1 MPTNTISSEL
11 QITNILDA
19 ALRALKQSLIPLQA
33 FTTVYRDVPLL
44 GTDKVAVPFHP
55 LESAASA
62 DFNGTYAIA
71 NSTTNVREITV
82 NKRKYQSMGF
92 TSSELA
98 RQPQLNL
105 TEIGMK
111 KGFKLAE
118 DVIKDVLS
126 VITNANFGSAV
137 HTGAA
142 GNFDISDVIDIRQ
155 ACDLAYWPQTNRSLF
170 IDAAY
175 DANLL
180 KQTNITKAL
189 EFGGSEAIRQGRI
202 PQLVGFNYFP
212 STLIPANGENLKGF
226 AVTDNA
232 ILVAF
237 SPVPPAGAVANV
249 VNYQSV
255 TDPETG
261 LTVEY
266 RSWADADTDSTK
278 DVIEVNYGYARG
290 DAAAIKRIVSA

>member
-1 MPTNTISSEL
+1 MANTIASEL

-19 ALRALKQSLIPLQA
+19 ALRALKQTLIPLQA
-33 FTTVYRDVPLL
+33 FTTVYRNVPLL
-44 GTDKVAVPFHP
+44 GTDKVSVPFHP
-55 LESAASA
+55 LETAASA
-62 DFNGTYAIA
+62 DFNGTYAMA
-71 NSTTNVREITV
+71 DSTTNVREVTV

-105 TEIGMK
+105 SEIGMK

-118 DVIKDVLS
+118 DVMKDILS
-126 VITNANFGSAV
+126 SVTLANFGTAV
-137 HTGAA
+137 HTGTAA
-142 GNFDISDVIDIRQ
+142 NFDISDVIDIRQ
-155 ACDLAYWPQTNRSLF
+155 ACDEAYWPQTNRSLF
-170 IDAAY
+170 IDASY

-180 KQTNITKAL
+180 KQTNISKSL
-189 EFGGSEAIRQGRI
+189 DFGGSEAIRQGRI

-212 STLIPANGENLKGF
+212 STLIPTNSQNLKGF

-237 SPVPPAGAVANV
+237 SPVPPAGSLANV
-249 VNYQSV
+249 VNYSSV

-266 RSWADADTDSTK
+266 RSWADPDTDSTR
-278 DVIEVNYGYARG
+278 DVIEVNYGYAKG

>member
-11 QITNILDA
+11 QITNILDG

-55 LESAASA
+55 LETAASA
-62 DFNGTYAIA
+62 DFDGTYAMA

-118 DVIKDVLS
+118 DVIKDILS
-126 VITNANFGSAV
+126 SVTNANFGSAV
-137 HTGAA
+137 HTGTAA
-142 GNFDISDVIDIRQ
+142 NFDISDVIDIRQ
-155 ACDLAYWPQTNRSLF
+155 ACDLAYWPQNNRSLF

-180 KQTNITKAL
+180 KQTNISKSL

-266 RSWADADTDSTK
+266 RSWADADTDSTR
-278 DVIEVNYGYARG
+278 DVIEVNYGYAKG

>member
-11 QITNILDA
+11 QITQILDG
-19 ALRALKQSLIPLQA
+19 ALRALKQSLLPLSA
-33 FTTVYRDVPLL
+33 FTTVYRDIPLL
-44 GTDKVAVPFHP
+44 GTDKIAVPFHA
-55 LESAASA
+55 LETAASA
-62 DFNGTYAIA
+62 DFDGTYAMA
-71 NSTTNVREITV
+71 NSATNVREITV

-111 KGFKLAE
+111 KGHKLAE
-118 DVIKDVLS
+118 DVMKDILS
-126 VITNANFGSAV
+126 VVTSTNFGSAV
-137 HTGAA
+137 HTGLAT
-142 GNFDISDVIDIRQ
+142 NFDVSDVIDIRQ
-155 ACDLAYWPQTNRSLF
+155 ACDEAYWPQINRSLF
-170 IDAAY
+170 IDASY

-180 KQTNITKAL
+180 KDTNVRKAL
-189 EFGGSEAIRQGRI
+189 EFGGNEAIRQGRI
-202 PQLVGFNYFP
+202 PQIVGFNYFP
-212 STLIPANGENLKGF
+212 TTLIPSNSQNLKGF

-237 SPVPPAGAVANV
+237 SPVPPAGALANI

-255 TDPETG
+255 TDPDTG

-266 RSWADADTDSTK
+266 RSWADADTDSTR
-278 DVIEVNYGYARG
+278 DVIEVNYGYAKG
-290 DAAAIKRIVSA
+290 DEAALKRIVSA

>member
-1 MPTNTISSEL
+1 MANTIASEL

-19 ALRALKQSLIPLQA
+19 ALRALKQTLIPLQA
-33 FTTVYRDVPLL
+33 FTTVYRNVPLL
-44 GTDKVAVPFHP
+44 GTDKVSVPFHP
-55 LESAASA
+55 LETAASA
-62 DFNGTYAIA
+62 DFNGTYAMA
-71 NSTTNVREITV
+71 DSTTNVREVTV

-105 TEIGMK
+105 SEIGMK

-118 DVIKDVLS
+118 DVMKDILS
-126 VITNANFGSAV
+126 SVTLANFGTAV
-137 HTGAA
+137 HTGTAA
-142 GNFDISDVIDIRQ
+142 NFDISDVIDIRQ
-155 ACDLAYWPQTNRSLF
+155 ACDEAYWPQTNRSLF
-170 IDAAY
+170 IDASY

-180 KQTNITKAL
+180 KQTNISKSL
-189 EFGGSEAIRQGRI
+189 DFGGSEAIRQGRI

-212 STLIPANGENLKGF
+212 STLIPTNSQNLKGF

-237 SPVPPAGAVANV
+237 SPVPPAGSLANV
-249 VNYQSV
+249 VNYSSV

-266 RSWADADTDSTK
+266 RSWADPDTDSTR

>member
-11 QITNILDA
+11 QITNILDG

-55 LESAASA
+55 LETAASS
-62 DFNGTYAIA
+62 DFNGTYSMA

-118 DVIKDVLS
+118 DVIKDILS
-126 VITNANFGSAV
+126 VVTNANFGSAV
-137 HTGAA
+137 HTGTAS
-142 GNFDISDVIDIRQ
+142 NFDVSDVIDIRQ
-155 ACDLAYWPQTNRSLF
+155 ACDEAYWSQVNRSLF
-170 IDAAY
+170 IDASY

-180 KQTNITKAL
+180 KDTNVRKAL
-189 EFGGSEAIRQGRI
+189 EFGGNEAIRQGRI
-202 PQLVGFNYFP
+202 PQIVGFNYFP
-212 STLIPANGENLKGF
+212 TTLIPANGENLKGF

-237 SPVPPAGAVANV
+237 SPVPPAGAVANSV
-249 VNYQSV
+249 IYQSA

-266 RSWADADTDSTK
+266 RSWADADTDSTR
-278 DVIEVNYGYARG
+278 DVIEVNYGYAKG
-290 DAAAIKRIVSA
+290 DEAALKRIVSA

>member
-19 ALRALKQSLIPLQA
+19 ALRALKQTLIPLQA
-33 FTTVYRDVPLL
+33 FTTVYRNVPLL
-44 GTDKVAVPFHP
+44 GTDKVSVPFHP
-55 LESAASA
+55 LETAASA
-62 DFNGTYAIA
+62 DFNGTYSMAD
-71 NSTTNVREITV
+71 STTNVREVTI

-118 DVIKDVLS
+118 DVMKDILS
-126 VITNANFGSAV
+126 SVTLANFGTAV
-137 HTGAA
+137 HTGTAA
-142 GNFDISDVIDIRQ
+142 NFDVNDVIDIRQ
-155 ACDLAYWPQTNRSLF
+155 ACDEAYWPQTNRSLF
-170 IDAAY
+170 IDASY

-180 KQTNITKAL
+180 KQSNITKAL
-189 EFGGSEAIRQGRI
+189 DFGGSEAIRQGRI

-212 STLIPANGENLKGF
+212 TTLIPTNSQNLRGF

-237 SPVPPAGAVANV
+237 SPVPPAGALASVI
-249 VNYQSV
+249 NYSSV

-266 RSWADADTDSTK
+266 RSWADPDTDSTR

>member
-11 QITNILDA
+11 QITNILDG

-33 FTTVYRDVPLL
+33 FTTVYRNVPLL

-55 LESAASA
+55 LETAAST
-62 DFNGTYAIA
+62 DFDGTYVMA
-71 NSTTNVREITV
+71 NSTTNVREVTV

-105 TEIGMK
+105 SEIGLK

-118 DVIKDVLS
+118 DVIKDILS
-126 VITNANFGSAV
+126 SVTLANFGTAV
-137 HTGAA
+137 HTGSAA
-142 GNFDISDVIDIRQ
+142 NFDIADVIDIRQ
-155 ACDLAYWPQTNRSLF
+155 ACDEAYWPQTNRSLF
-170 IDAAY
+170 IDASY
-175 DANLL
+175 DANML
-180 KQTNITKAL
+180 KQTNISKAL
-189 EFGGSEAIRQGRI
+189 DFGGSEAIREGRI
-202 PQLVGFNYFP
+202 AQLVGFNYFP
-212 STLIPANGENLKGF
+212 STLIPTNSQNLKGF

-237 SPVPPAGAVANV
+237 SPVPPAGSLANV
-249 VNYQSV
+249 VNYQSL
-255 TDPETG
+255 TDETTG

-266 RSWADADTDSTK
+266 RSWADPDTDSTR
-278 DVIEVNYGYARG
+278 DVIEINYGYAKG

>member
-1 MPTNTISSEL
+1 
-11 QITNILDA
+11 
-19 ALRALKQSLIPLQA
+19 
-33 FTTVYRDVPLL
+33 
-44 GTDKVAVPFHP
+44 
-55 LESAASA
+55 
-62 DFNGTYAIA
+62 
-71 NSTTNVREITV
+71 
-82 NKRKYQSMGF
+82 
-92 TSSELA
+92 
-98 RQPQLNL
+98 
-105 TEIGMK
+105 
-111 KGFKLAE
+111 
-118 DVIKDVLS
+118 LS
-126 VITNANFGSAV
+126 NFGTAV
-137 HTGAA
+137 HTGTAA
-142 GNFDISDVIDIRQ
+142 NFDINDVIDIRQ
-155 ACDLAYWPQTNRSLF
+155 ACDVAYWPQTNRSLF
-170 IDAAY
+170 IDASY

-212 STLIPANGENLKGF
+212 TTLIPTNSQNLRGF

-266 RSWADADTDSTK
+266 RSWADADTDSTR
-278 DVIEVNYGYARG
+278 DVIEVNYGYAKG
-290 DAAAIKRIVSA
+290 DENALKRIVSA

>member
-11 QITNILDA
+11 QITNILDG

-33 FTTVYRDVPLL
+33 FTTVYRDVPLF

-55 LESAASA
+55 LETAASA
-62 DFNGTYAIA
+62 DFNGTYAID
-71 NSTTNVREITV
+71 NSTTNVREVTV

-118 DVIKDVLS
+118 DVIKDILS
-126 VITNANFGSAV
+126 SVTLSNFGTAV
-137 HTGAA
+137 HTGTAA
-142 GNFDISDVIDIRQ
+142 NFDINDVIDIRQ
-155 ACDLAYWPQTNRSLF
+155 ACDVAYWPQTNRSLF
-170 IDAAY
+170 IDASY

-212 STLIPANGENLKGF
+212 TTLIPTNSQNLRGF

-266 RSWADADTDSTK
+266 RSWADADTDSTR
-278 DVIEVNYGYARG
+278 DVIEVNYGYAKG
-290 DAAAIKRIVSA
+290 DENALKRIVSA